1 MTARP
6 ILRWPDPRL
15 SQVCVPIGNS
25 EGLDALVGDMF
36 QTMYDANGRGL
47 AAPQVGEMIR
57 LFVMDTGWKDGDMRP
72 MVCIDPEIL
81 DSSDET
87 LVMAEGCLS
96 IPGIVAHVT
105 RPERIVLAYTD
116 LSGLRREE
124 ELSGAEARCAQHEMD
139 HLDGKVHFD
148 RLEFGIRAEL
158 EAEYA
163 VVAGSL

>member
-15 SQVCVPIGNS
+15 SQVCAPLGQAD
-25 EGLDALVGDMF
+25 GLDALVGEMF
-36 QTMYDANGRGL
+36 QTMYEANGRGL

-72 MVCIDPEIL
+72 VVCIDPEIL
-81 DSSDET
+81 HVSDET
-87 LVMAEGCLS
+87 SVMAEGCLS
-96 IPGIVAHVT
+96 IPGVLARVT
-105 RPERIVLAYTD
+105 RPDRIVLAYTD
-116 LSGLRREE
+116 LSGSRREE
-124 ELSGAEARCAQHEMD
+124 SLSGAEARCAQHELD

-148 RLEFGIRAEL
+148 RLEPAERTAL

-163 VVAGSL
+163 SVSRSA